1 MRLLCVVT
9 ALLSPL
15 LLTGCGFVHFGRQPA
30 GPAGGGDAAL
40 AAAYSNL
47 STEHKILKQELVLAR
62 REGDTLR
69 VALERS
75 GGAAGADIVARLN
88 ETTKELA
95 ALRASY
101 AKLQAERTAG
111 TAAPQAGPRLA
122 ELEEK
127 LATSLR
133 NYTALQ
139 DENAKLRAEIDRTR
153 GDNNRLVEDLRTA
166 AARTEAA
173 QTALAQLNTEL
184 LTQKQARAR
193 AEQSAEAMR
202 SQLTAVMAQRAD
214 AAGTSALSG
223 LRETA
228 ANSTAALDLGRP
240 APVPVAPPTAELR
253 TSVERVKSAASAATP
268 APAGGAGR
276 THTVQ
281 VGDTLEKISR
291 QYYGMPERWRAI
303 YEANL
308 GLLGNGQPL
317 RAGMELK
324 LP

>member
-1 MRLLCVVT
+1 MRLFCAVFGLL
-9 ALLSPL
+9 ALVF
-15 LLTGCGFVHFGRQPA
+15 LTGCGFVHFGRAPE
-30 GPAGGGDAAL
+30 GPGGSGDAAL
-40 AAAYSNL
+40 ATAYSNL

-75 GGAAGADIVARLN
+75 GGAAGAEVVARLN

-101 AKLQAERTAG
+101 AKLQAERAAG
-111 TAAPQAGPRLA
+111 VAAPQSGPRLA

-127 LATSLR
+127 LAASLR
-133 NYTALQ
+133 NYTQLQ

-153 GDNNRLVEDLRTA
+153 GDNQKLAEDLRTA
-166 AARTEAA
+166 NARNDAA
-173 QTALAQLNTEL
+173 QAALAQLNTEL

-202 SQLTAVMAQRAD
+202 SQLTVVMAQRTD
-214 AAGTSALSG
+214 AGGTSSLSG
-223 LRETA
+223 LREA
-228 ANSTAALDLGRP
+228 SANSTAALDLGRP
-240 APVPVAPPTAELR
+240 APTPAPPTAELR
-253 TSVERVKSAASAATP
+253 TSVERLKAAAT
-268 APAGGAGR
+268 APTAPGGGR